1 MSTSRTFIA
10 NGRTVVV
17 TQSEKKLPPEL
28 KAQWLAALRSG
39 EYIQCTGQ
47 LSREV
52 EGVMQHCCLGVLC
65 RLQGR
70 LEKTGSLEYDGTM
83 DTASSL
89 VLSHDNPVYFLT
101 EVVSREEGIPCTL
114 ADLNDRGATFAEIA
128 DIIEYAF

>member
-1 MSTSRTFIA
+1 MSTSRTFIV
-10 NGRTVVV
+10 NGRTTVV

-39 EYIQCTGQ
+39 EYIQGTGQ

-65 RLQGR
+65 RLQRR
-70 LEKTGSLEYDGTM
+70 LVKIGSLEYDGTSAP
-83 DTASSL
+83 ASSL
-89 VLSHDNPVYFLT
+89 VLSTDNPVYFLT
-101 EVVSREEGIPCTL
+101 NFIARMDDVPCTL
-114 ADLNDRGATFAEIA
+114 ADLNDRGATFAELA

>member
-1 MSTSRTFIA
+1 MSTARILIIS
-10 NGRTVVV
+10 NRTVVV

-70 LEKTGSLEYDGTM
+70 LEKTGSLEYDGT
-83 DTASSL
+83 TEFASSL
-89 VLSHDNPVYFLT
+89 VLSPDNPVYFLT
-101 EVVSREEGIPCTL
+101 EVVTNMDGPCTL
-114 ADLNDRGATFAEIA
+114 ADLNDRGATFVEIA